1 MPTLPA
7 DAIKQHRIRKAQM
20 FGGGRENSIE
30 ILQRAGLF
38 GPRTMTGGGAP
49 APNGSFVGPAPER
62 YDPIAMK
69 SPSNPPGPQ

>member
-1 MPTLPA
+1 
-7 DAIKQHRIRKAQM
+7 M

-30 ILQRAGLF
+30 VLQKAGLF
-38 GPRTMTGGGAP
+38 GPRMMTGGGAP
-49 APNGSFVGPAPER
+49 APNGSFVGPPPER